1 MLLYL
6 NRIDNMKNDI
16 DITFIPKTVGEE
28 SFDMYVLVDK
38 STCDDAKPIYELL
51 KKYFDNVSYSGE
63 SYKRMKKVKFWLI
76 HVYIKISDNWMDD
89 DLKRLWKETGFIS
102 ETVYDEVRRKFFEK
116 LVIFDKE
123 LNG

>member
-6 NRIDNMKNDI
+6 NRIDNVKNDI
-16 DITFIPKTVGEE
+16 DITFIPKTVDEE

-89 DLKRLWKETGFIS
+89 DLKKLWKETGFIS

-123 LNG
+123 LND

>member
-1 MLLYL
+1 
-6 NRIDNMKNDI
+6 MKNDI

-89 DLKRLWKETGFIS
+89 DLKKLWKETGFIS

-116 LVIFDKE
+116 LVIFDKD
-123 LNG
+123 LNGK

>member
-1 MLLYL
+1 
-6 NRIDNMKNDI
+6 MKNDI

-38 STCDDAKPIYELL
+38 STCDDANQIYELL

-116 LVIFDKE
+116 LVIFYKE
-123 LNG
+123 LND